1 MTFKEAFEAMKH
13 GAKVK
18 LPGWNGYWCWDNDK
32 QTIMIHC
39 RPKDS
44 DKGQGEVLDIRE
56 TQRVEYT
63 FMHTQRDDWMIA
75 DEENCGVLG
84 GQSTFGFGDA
94 VRYLKRGLK
103 VSRKGWNGKGM
114 YLFLCFP
121 ASIEPKA
128 ENVEIYSARQSIAI
142 RTADSSIVVG
152 WIPSQTDMLAEDW
165 VFVE

>member
-1 MTFKEAFEAMKH
+1 MFLE
-13 GAKVK
+13 
-18 LPGWNGYWCWDNDK
+18 
-32 QTIMIHC
+32 
-39 RPKDS
+39 RKDF
-44 DKGQGEVLDIRE
+44 DDGQGDVLDIRG

-63 FMHTQRDDWMIA
+63 LMHTQRDDWMIA
-75 DEENCGVLG
+75 DEENCGILG

-103 VSRKGWNGKGM
+103 VARKGWNGKGM

-152 WIPSQTDMLAEDW
+152 WNASQTDMLAEDW
-165 VFVE
+165 VFAE

>member
-18 LPGWNGYWCWDNDK
+18 LPSWAGYWFWCIPA
-32 QTIMIHC
+32 QSILMHT
-39 RPKDS
+39 KDG
-44 DKGQGEVLDIRE
+44 KDIDVRSTE
-56 TQRVEYT
+56 CVDYT
-63 FMHTQRDDWMIA
+63 FTNICSDDGIFA
-75 DEENCGVLG
+75 DSTNCPALG
-84 GQSTFGFGDA
+84 GEATFSFSEA
-94 VRYLKRGLK
+94 IKQLKKGRK
-103 VSRKGWNGKGM
+103 VARKGWNGKGM

-152 WIPSQTDMLAEDW
+152 WNASQTDMLAEDW
-165 VFVE
+165 VFTE

>member
-18 LPGWNGYWCWDNDK
+18 LPSWAGYWFWCIPV
-32 QTIMIHC
+32 QSILIHT
-39 RPKDS
+39 KDG
-44 DKGQGEVLDIRE
+44 KDIDVRSTE
-56 TQRVEYT
+56 CPDYT
-63 FMHTQRDDWMIA
+63 FTNICS
-75 DEENCGVLG
+75 DEWIFANDTNCPALG
-84 GQSTFGFGDA
+84 GEATFSFSEA
-94 VRYLKRGLK
+94 IKQLKKGRK
-103 VSRKGWNGKGM
+103 VARKGWNGKGM

-152 WIPSQTDMLAEDW
+152 WNASQTDMLAEDW
-165 VFVE
+165 VFAE